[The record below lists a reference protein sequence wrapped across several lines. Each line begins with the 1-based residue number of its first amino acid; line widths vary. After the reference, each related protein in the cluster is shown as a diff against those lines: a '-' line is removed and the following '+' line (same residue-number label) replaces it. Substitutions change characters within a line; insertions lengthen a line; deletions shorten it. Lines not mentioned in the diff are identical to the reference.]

1 MNEQLSLFSDEEL
14 RPQRPKP
21 RGTKSNV
28 AYYDYE
34 SFLAKFAD
42 NPKTTD
48 DCFTPKDVY
57 EAVVQYVGTIVDLSD
72 KQILRPF
79 FPGGD
84 YEHADYPDN
93 GIVIDNPPFSMFTEI
108 VKFYSARE
116 IPFFLF
122 GQGKTIMS
130 CTKYCTAVIVSDL
143 LTYENGA
150 RIYTNFASNLFG
162 DTLVTTAPKLN
173 DLIFSCPSQNVKAN
187 LASYNYPPELLSFS
201 QMQTICRG
209 GVEFSVKRN
218 ECQIVKNLDNHPKQ
232 LFGEHI
238 LLSSAKAEEKESA
251 KALAQEQAE
260 HQRLAQREAMEVI
273 PLSPRERRIVERINN
288 SCNS

>member
-1 MNEQLSLFSDEEL
+1 MTEQLSLFSDEEL

-93 GIVIDNPPFSMFTEI
+93 GIVIDNPPFSLFTKI
-108 VKFYSARE
+108 CAFYAARQ
-116 IPFFLF
+116 IPFFIF
-122 GQGKTIMS
+122 GNGLTIGR
-130 CTKYCTAVIVSDL
+130 CYKFCTAVVVDSLI
-143 LTYENGA
+143 TFENGA
-150 RIYTNFASNLFG
+150 KVQCNFASNLYG
-162 DTLVTTAPKLN
+162 DAIAVTAPLLSKM
-173 DLIFSCPSQNVKAN
+173 IQACPSQDTKAN
-187 LASYNYPPELLSFS
+187 LPSFKYPDELLTISDLQTISRTGIEFRVERSQAHIVGTLDNYPKKS
-201 QMQTICRG
+201 G
-209 GVEFSVKRN
+209 
-218 ECQIVKNLDNHPKQ
+218 
-232 LFGEHI
+232 LFGAQ
-238 LLSSAKAEEKESA
+238 LLISSNKAKEKVEAKAIERVKFHKE
-251 KALAQEQAE
+251 Q
-260 HQRLAQREAMEVI
+260 
-273 PLSPRERRIVERINN
+273 PLELSDRERRIVEKLSAN

>member
-93 GIVIDNPPFSMFTEI
+93 GIVIDNPPFSLFTKI
-108 VKFYSARE
+108 CAFYTAYG

-122 GQGKTIMS
+122 GNGMTITR
-130 CTKYCTAVIVSDL
+130 CLKYCTAVIINGSI
-143 LTYENGA
+143 TFENGA
-150 RIYTNFASNLFG
+150 SLPCNFASNLFG
-162 DTLVTTAPKLN
+162 DTLIMTAPLLHR
-173 DLIFSCPSQNVKAN
+173 LIQSCPSQKSASKNVN
-187 LASYNYPPELLSFS
+187 TYNWPDELLTVSDMSAFARAG
-201 QMQTICRG
+201 I
-209 GVEFSVKRN
+209 EFSVSRS
-218 ECQIVKNLDNHPKQ
+218 EGHIVNNLDNMPTTSG
-232 LFGEHI
+232 LFGAQVLI
-238 LLSSAKAEEKESA
+238 SAEKAAEKAEAESRS
-251 KALAQEQAE
+251 
-260 HQRLAQREAMEVI
+260 HRNIDV
-273 PLSPRERRIVERINN
+273 PLSDRERRIVERLNK
-288 SCNS
+288 SVQSV